1 MTLEQLSHSELADMV
16 MDKYQFATVAE
27 TEEILFYKNGIYVKG
42 TEQLI
47 KNEIESAYPSISS
60 HLVNEAIE
68 HIRRRTY
75 VKREQFDADI
85 YVINTQNGL
94 INILTGEFREHD
106 PEYFSRVQLP
116 VKYNSTAKCPNF
128 LKFLR
133 EVMPDSDDRRLLLEE
148 FASCLWRSSNLQLAY
163 MHVGKGANGKST
175 FFKMVETLLG
185 KENISHEGIHNL
197 AWNRFAAAELDEKL
211 ANIHADIS
219 NNEISQT
226 GILKQLISGDAI
238 TVERKHK
245 NPFRLES
252 YAKHFFSCNEL
263 AQVYDSSDAWF
274 RRWLIIEWKQQ
285 FMDDKADKNILYKLT
300 TEEERSGILNILLG
314 IVRKLI
320 QKGKLSTNK
329 TTEQI
334 RVEWQ
339 DRADLIQAFISRNI
353 EKDANSYITKEELY
367 SKYVKWC
374 NAHNYAA
381 KSQKSF
387 SERVKQLLPVEETT
401 PKIGMKRVRAWK
413 GIRFKEMAQA

>member
-1 MTLEQLSHSELADMV
+1 
-16 MDKYQFATVAE
+16 
-27 TEEILFYKNGIYVKG
+27 
-42 TEQLI
+42 
-47 KNEIESAYPSISS
+47 
-60 HLVNEAIE
+60 
-68 HIRRRTY
+68 
-75 VKREQFDADI
+75 
-85 YVINTQNGL
+85 
-94 INILTGEFREHD
+94 
-106 PEYFSRVQLP
+106 
-116 VKYNSTAKCPNF
+116 
-128 LKFLR
+128 
-133 EVMPDSDDRRLLLEE
+133 MPDSDDRRLLLEE

-185 KENISHEGIHNL
+185 KENISHESIHNL